1 MILIIFTFPPSVS
14 ETDVGAIHKKT
25 GRSDCIYIPDG
36 LFFVNRVGVD
46 YHAAMQT
53 KKKKPVERRSNA
65 ERSAETQERILEA
78 TLECLSEKGYAATST
93 NEVVRR
99 AGVSRGAL
107 VHHFSSKSE
116 LVAAAAV
123 HLVRRRYAAT
133 QMHPR
138 NLENDDLS
146 IRDRLAI
153 RRRDYERWFPA
164 TIEFMVACRTDKAL
178 SESFAQAMR
187 PYEKNMGQSILEE
200 WPELANH
207 ESPLMIQYVT
217 GCFIRGLCLES
228 IVNPE
233 SITDQVFEEFAKMV
247 SVYAK
252 HG

>member
-1 MILIIFTFPPSVS
+1 
-14 ETDVGAIHKKT
+14 
-25 GRSDCIYIPDG
+25 
-36 LFFVNRVGVD
+36 
-46 YHAAMQT
+46 MQT
-53 KKKKPVERRSNA
+53 NKKNPVERRSNA

-107 VHHFSSKSE
+107 VHHFSSKSD

-123 HLVRRRYAAT
+123 HLIRKRYATT
-133 QMHPR
+133 QEQALKIKGG
-138 NLENDDLS
+138 NSS
-146 IRDRLAI
+146 IRDKLAV

-164 TIEFMVACRTDKAL
+164 TIEFMVACRTDEAL
-178 SESFAQAMR
+178 SESFTRAML
-187 PYEKNMGQSILEE
+187 PYEESMGESIMEE
-200 WPELANH
+200 WPELKNH

-217 GCFIRGLCLES
+217 GCFIRGLCLEA

-233 SITDQVFEEFAKMV
+233 SITDEIFEEFVKMV
-247 SVYAK
+247 SVYVE

>member
-1 MILIIFTFPPSVS
+1 
-14 ETDVGAIHKKT
+14 
-25 GRSDCIYIPDG
+25 
-36 LFFVNRVGVD
+36 
-46 YHAAMQT
+46 MQT
-53 KKKKPVERRSNA
+53 KKKNPVERRSNA
-65 ERSAETQERILEA
+65 ERSAETKERILEA

-93 NEVVRR
+93 NKVVRR

-123 HLVRRRYAAT
+123 HLIRKRYATT
-133 QMHPR
+133 QEQA
-138 NLENDDLS
+138 LKIKGGESS
-146 IRDRLAI
+146 IHDKLAV

-178 SESFAQAMR
+178 SESFTRAML
-187 PYEKNMGQSILEE
+187 PYEEGMGQSIMEE
-200 WPELANH
+200 WPELKDH

-233 SITDQVFEEFAKMV
+233 SITDEIFEEFVKMF
-247 SVYAK
+247 SVYVE